1 MINKGRRSSAP
12 QWDHRF
18 LRAFSLLTD
27 TSRAWQVNAGS
38 PAHGDAK
45 MYAAQ
50 GCIIGMNARLTINGA
65 LTTHSHPDRN
75 RWLIAIGVLKLLKA
89 VLFVSMGFG
98 VIRLL
103 HKDIADVLLRA
114 VTALRF
120 DPENRI
126 VNVLLEKSALLSPHR
141 LKEISFAIFLYAALD
156 VIEGTGLVLE
166 KVWAEYFT
174 LILTGSF
181 LPWELYEI
189 IRHVTVLKI
198 VLTLL
203 NLAVFIYL
211 AHVVN
216 EKVRARQQPSEPVL
230 MKKNSGS

>member
-1 MINKGRRSSAP
+1 MECTGCLCPCGVSVP
-12 QWDHRF
+12 
-18 LRAFSLLTD
+18 SL
-27 TSRAWQVNAGS
+27 
-38 PAHGDAK
+38 P
-45 MYAAQ
+45 
-50 GCIIGMNARLTINGA
+50 GCIIGLNARLTNNGA
-65 LTTHSHPDRN
+65 LTTHSHPNRN

-98 VIRLL
+98 VMRLL

-114 VTALRF
+114 TTALRF
-120 DPENRI
+120 DPENRF

-141 LKEISFAIFLYAALD
+141 LKEISVAIFLYAALD
-156 VIEGTGLVLE
+156 IIEGTGLVLE

-189 IRHVTVLKI
+189 IHHVTVLKV

-203 NLAVFIYL
+203 NLVVFVYL
-211 AHVVN
+211 AIVVN
-216 EKVRARQQPSEPVL
+216 EKVRARQQTPVAHTD
-230 MKKNSGS
+230 

>member
-1 MINKGRRSSAP
+1 LPCVEAGQP
-12 QWDHRF
+12 
-18 LRAFSLLTD
+18 LRD
-27 TSRAWQVNAGS
+27 
-38 PAHGDAK
+38 
-45 MYAAQ
+45 Q
-50 GCIIGMNARLTINGA
+50 GCIIGLNAWLTDNGA

-89 VLFVSMGFG
+89 ALFVSMGFG

-120 DPENRI
+120 DPENRF

-156 VIEGTGLVLE
+156 IIEGTGLVLE

-189 IRHVTVLKI
+189 IRHVTVLKV

-203 NLAVFIYL
+203 NLLVFIYL
-211 AHVVN
+211 AYVVN
-216 EKVRARQQPSEPVL
+216 EKVRARQNPSEPVL
-230 MKKNSGS
+230 IKKDFGSR

>member
-1 MINKGRRSSAP
+1 MELA
-12 QWDHRF
+12 F
-18 LRAFSLLTD
+18 CCALRLFHGHF
-27 TSRAWQVNAGS
+27 TSQEANAAH
-38 PAHGDAK
+38 PAHGDASNPRR
-45 MYAAQ
+45 A
-50 GCIIGMNARLTINGA
+50 GCIIGMNARLTNNGT

-141 LKEISFAIFLYAALD
+141 LKRSASRFFS
-156 VIEGTGLVLE
+156 
-166 KVWAEYFT
+166 T
-174 LILTGSF
+174 LR
-181 LPWELYEI
+181 W
-189 IRHVTVLKI
+189 
-198 VLTLL
+198 TLL
-203 NLAVFIYL
+203 
-211 AHVVN
+211 
-216 EKVRARQQPSEPVL
+216 KARDWCWKRFGRNTSP
-230 MKKNSGS
+230 